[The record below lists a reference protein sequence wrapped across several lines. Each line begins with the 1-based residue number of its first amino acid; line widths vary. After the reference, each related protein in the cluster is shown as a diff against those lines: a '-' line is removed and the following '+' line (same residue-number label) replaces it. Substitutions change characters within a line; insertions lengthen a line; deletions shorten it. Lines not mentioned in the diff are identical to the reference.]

1 MNRFRITFIALL
13 CLVFTAAAFGQSVNA
28 TTGGITGKVTDNSGG
43 VLPGVTVTA
52 TNVATGQT
60 RSSVTETDGEYLLS
74 LLQPGTYRVDAELA
88 GLGRASLPRVTVLL
102 GTNTKSDLLLNPTVS
117 ESVTVT
123 ATAPVVD
130 PTQSGQTT
138 SVTEKQI
145 ENLPILS
152 RDFRSLATLT
162 PGVSEAFGGRVQAN
176 GGRGITTDYNIDGAN
191 ANSEFFGEQTGG
203 TRAPFT
209 FSQAAIKE
217 FQVIRSQYNA
227 EYGRGVG
234 ATMNAITKSGT
245 NDVDG
250 EVFTFLRKKSWA
262 STRPTTINGLAATES
277 FRAKDSLQPGFA
289 IGGPIVRDRFFYF
302 VNADA
307 QRQKLPI
314 IATDFTTRT
323 GVGQFGALAPDVQ
336 QAFFARF
343 QAITGHPF
351 SEELNYDQSFDQNT
365 YLVKFDANFGSNTHA
380 SLRDNYS
387 DFHNQF
393 NQTGFQLASNQ
404 GDEHDKFNQLVGQA
418 ETVFTNTLFNQI
430 ILQYEKQERPI
441 DPIASGYPEV
451 SVTQGTGSAVF
462 GNLNFLANNTS
473 EKKIQLKDS
482 LTYMLGTHTFKGG
495 VEYLQ
500 DKFVNNFPRYLHGR
514 YEYASVAA
522 FLAGTP
528 SRFRQ
533 AMGPTSG
540 NTPFDQST
548 WGVFV
553 QDSFK
558 PIDRLTLDLGVR
570 YERQDMPGVTLAGP
584 AVNHPE
590 FEEGLSGSRSSTAPR
605 FGFAYDLLGTGRT
618 VLRGGT
624 GKFFNFLPAILLAN
638 PLAQVSGGFTDI
650 NIACTTASPCPTFP
664 NLFTPAQFAAQPAA
678 SNAIQ
683 FVSPD
688 FKPQQS
694 WRSSLQLVQQIGRQY
709 SVGVSGEYAKLTNV
723 QGKYQ
728 ANATPTGVVL
738 GGVPVYTIADPNR
751 PYKEYGSVLV
761 DYSGEKAS
769 NRSFTVETH
778 KLALENSKLSWDAHY
793 TWSKSFDQESN
804 ERSTSTSF
812 LFDPFNPSLS
822 QGFADF
828 DIRHRIVLDATY
840 ELPYG
845 ILVAGIFNWRSGAPY
860 TRNIFCNCGGQGVN
874 GLINQSGN
882 IPVWI
887 DANGDVIDLTQFLN
901 GTSKSRAQFADFLN
915 SRGAHLDT
923 RNGFRQPAVKNMDA
937 RVSKRFNLIRGAQIE
952 LIGEVFN
959 VLNTKN
965 LFVITNN
972 QTLYTLNYNATTDR
986 FTSITPNGTFGIP
999 SSYNTAVDPRQF
1011 QIAAKII
1018 F

>member
-13 CLVFTAAAFGQSVNA
+13 CLVFAAVAFGQSVNA

-43 VLPGVTVTA
+43 ALPGVTVTA
-52 TNVATGQT
+52 TNLGTGQT
-60 RSSVTETDGEYLLS
+60 RSSVTETDGTYLLS
-74 LLQPGTYRVDAELA
+74 LLQPGNYRVDAELT
-88 GLGRASLPRVTVLL
+88 GLGKASLPRVIVLL
-102 GTNTKSDLLLNPTVS
+102 GNNTKSDVILNPSVS

-145 ENLPILS
+145 ENLPILT
-152 RDFRSLATLT
+152 RDFRALATLT

-191 ANSEFFGEQTGG
+191 SNSEFFGEQTGG

-217 FQVIRSQYNA
+217 FQVIRSNYNA

-262 STRPTTINGLAATES
+262 ATRPTVINGQPATES

-302 VNADA
+302 LNADA

-314 IATDFTTRT
+314 IATDVTART
-323 GVGQFGALAPDVQ
+323 GAGNFQSLPADVQ

-343 QAITGHPF
+343 QAIAGHPY
-351 SEELNYDQSFDQNT
+351 SEELNYDQTFDQNT
-365 YLVKFDANFGSNTHA
+365 YLVKFDANLGSKTHA
-380 SLRDNYS
+380 SIRDNYS
-387 DFHNQF
+387 DFHNKF

-418 ETVFTNTLFNQI
+418 ETVLTNTIFNQA

-441 DPIASGYPEV
+441 EPIASGYPEL
-451 SVTQGTGSAVF
+451 SVTQGNGSIVF
-462 GNLNFLANNTS
+462 GNLNFLGNNTT
-473 EKKIQLKDS
+473 EKKVQFKDS
-482 LTYMLGTHTFKGG
+482 LTYMFGTHTFKGG
-495 VEYLQ
+495 VEYLN

-528 SRFRQ
+528 NRFRQ
-533 AMGPTSG
+533 AMGPSNG
-540 NTPFDQST
+540 NTPFEQRT

-570 YERQDMPGVTLAGP
+570 YENQDMPGVTAAGN
-584 AVNHPE
+584 ATKYPE
-590 FEEGLSGSRSSTAPR
+590 FTKGLSDGHSATAPR
-605 FGFAYDLLGTGRT
+605 FGFAYDIFGTGRS

-638 PLAQVSGGFTDI
+638 PLAQVSGGFNEI
-650 NIACTTASPCPTFP
+650 NISCTTANPCPTFP

-678 SNAIQ
+678 SNSIQ
-683 FVSPD
+683 YVSPD

-694 WRSSLQLVQQIGRQY
+694 WRSSLQFMQQIGRQY
-709 SVGVSGEYAKLTNV
+709 SAGISGEYAKLTHV

-728 ANATPTGVVL
+728 ANAVPTGIVL
-738 GGVPVYTIADPNR
+738 GGVPVYNLTSATR
-751 PYKEYGSVLV
+751 PYPEYGSVLV
-761 DYSGEKAS
+761 DFSGERAS
-769 NRSFTVETH
+769 NRSFTIETH
-778 KLALENSKLSWDAHY
+778 KLALENSKFSWDAHY
-793 TWSKSFDQESN
+793 TWSKSIDQESN

-828 DIRHRIVLDATY
+828 DIRHRVVLDATY
-840 ELPYG
+840 ELPFG

-882 IPVWI
+882 IPVWL
-887 DANGDVIDLTQFLN
+887 DSNGDVIDLTQFLQ
-901 GTSKSRAQFADFLN
+901 GTPKSRAQFADFLN

-923 RNGFRQPAVKNMDA
+923 RNGFRQPGVKNIDA
-937 RVSKRFNLIRGAQIE
+937 RISKRFNLIRGTQLE

-959 VLNTKN
+959 VLNWKN
-965 LFVITNN
+965 TFVITNN
-972 QTLYTLNYNATTDR
+972 QSLYTLNYNATTDR
-986 FTSITPNGTFGIP
+986 FTSITPNASFGVP
-999 SSYNTAVDPRQF
+999 TSYNTAVDPRQF
-1011 QIAAKII
+1011 QVAAKLV